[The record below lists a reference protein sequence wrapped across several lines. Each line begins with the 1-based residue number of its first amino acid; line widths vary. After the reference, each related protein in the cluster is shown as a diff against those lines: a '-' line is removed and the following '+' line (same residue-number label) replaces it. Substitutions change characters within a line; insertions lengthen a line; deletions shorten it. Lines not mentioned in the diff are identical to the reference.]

1 LLPSLF
7 LKSVGICLLAFGFY
21 DTNVY
26 RYALRTGR
34 GTFDFFGRAMRAN
47 HKVIRLGFSIVLLF
61 YYSVG
66 LILIIFG

>member
-7 LKSVGICLLAFGFY
+7 LKSVGICLLVFGFY

-26 RYALRTGR
+26 WYSLRTGR
-34 GTFDFFGRAMRAN
+34 GTFDFFGKAMPAN
-47 HKVIRLGFSIVLLF
+47 HKVVRLGFGFVLFF

-66 LILIIFG
+66 LVLIMLG

>member
-1 LLPSLF
+1 MSSLF

-26 RYALRTGR
+26 LYALRTGR
-34 GTFDFFGRAMRAN
+34 GTFDFFGSALPAN
-47 HKVIRLGFSIVLLF
+47 HNVIRLGFSMVLLF

-66 LILIIFG
+66 LILTLLV

>member
-7 LKSVGICLLAFGFY
+7 LKSIGACLLAFGFY

-26 RYALRTGR
+26 WYALRTGQ
-34 GTFDFFGRAMRAN
+34 GTFDFFGRAMPAN
-47 HKVIRLGFSIVLLF
+47 HKLIRLGFSVVLLF

-66 LILIIFG
+66 LILMMFG